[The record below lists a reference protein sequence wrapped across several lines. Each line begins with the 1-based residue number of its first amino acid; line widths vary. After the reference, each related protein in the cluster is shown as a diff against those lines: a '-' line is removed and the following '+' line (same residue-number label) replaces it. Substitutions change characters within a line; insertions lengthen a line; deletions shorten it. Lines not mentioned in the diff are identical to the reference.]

1 MIRLNT
7 DFEQNSQQRIKDVLA
22 SNGFI
27 SQKLEN
33 FEERPEQIEM
43 ACSVCNAFDNCKNLA
58 VEAGTGVGK
67 SFAYL
72 VPAIQCA
79 ANRAEQDSSS
89 KPLRTLIS
97 TYTITLQEQLINK
110 DIPLLLKCMPEKFT
124 AVLAKGRNN
133 YLCKRRLMFA
143 LDMQRQLFDETADE
157 LNEINEW
164 SKVTKD
170 GSLSDL
176 SFWPSSQTWDK
187 VKSEHG
193 NCPGRKCPNF
203 PDCFYRSARR
213 KINQADI
220 IIANH
225 ALLFSDL
232 VLKEEGFSLL
242 PEYQFVV
249 IDEAHNLEHVA
260 EDHLGINISSGRFKF
275 LLDRLY
281 NPRTHKGFLAYTS
294 ARDAMDIVVE
304 AGKAANLFFK
314 NVKKWFEETKK
325 ETNGRCYKN
334 FVEDNVTGYLNNL
347 KTELSKIAKNTK
359 NTDEQFETKRY
370 SELCAALV
378 QDINAFLRQT
388 REDQIYW
395 VEVGGSRGTKVSLRS
410 APVNV
415 GPDVKKLLFEKNNS
429 VILTS
434 ATLSIDGE
442 SDKKGFEFFAGRI
455 GLDNFDSIKL
465 GSPFN
470 YEKQVTMYIEKQ
482 LPDPNQRDFIEKAS
496 EAIKKYLTQTQGRA
510 FVLFTSYSMLDDIAY
525 QLSSWLKENDI
536 QLFQQGSDIDRS
548 TLLTRFKAEGRNVL
562 FGTDSFWQGVD
573 VPGEALSNVIIVRLP
588 FSVPDQPLL
597 AGRLEQIAQKGG
609 NPFFDYQLPSAI
621 IKFKQGFG
629 RLIRKKTD
637 SGIVVVLDSRII
649 SKPYGKK
656 FLNAVPKCKVEII

>member
-1 MIRLNT
+1 MIRAIT
-7 DFEQNSQQRIKDVLA
+7 DSDLSAKRIKDVLA
-22 SNGFI
+22 RNGFI
-27 SQKLEN
+27 SQKLDN

-43 ACSVCNAFDNCKNLA
+43 SCAVRHAFDSNKNLA

-72 VPAIQCA
+72 VPAIQYA
-79 ANRAEQDSSS
+79 TKSAEQDTSS
-89 KPLRTLIS
+89 KPLRTVIS
-97 TYTITLQEQLINK
+97 TYTITLQEQLIHK
-110 DIPLLLKCMPEKFT
+110 DIPLLSKCMPEKFT

-133 YLCKRRLMFA
+133 YLCKRRLRFA
-143 LDMQRQLFDETADE
+143 LDMQRRLFDETADE
-157 LNEINEW
+157 LHEINEW
-164 SKVTKD
+164 SKNTKD

-176 SFWPSSQTWDK
+176 SFWPNSRTWDK

-193 NCPGRKCPNF
+193 NCPGRKCENF
-203 PDCFYRSARR
+203 SDCFYRNARR
-213 KINQADI
+213 RINQADI
-220 IIANH
+220 IVANH

-242 PEYQFVV
+242 PEYHFVV

-281 NPRTHKGFLAYTS
+281 NPRTHKGFLAYTK
-294 ARDAMDIVVE
+294 AHDAMNIVVDT
-304 AGKAANLFFK
+304 GKAANCFFK
-314 NVKKWFEETKK
+314 SVKKWFEEKK
-325 ETNGRCYKN
+325 NETNGRCYKN

-347 KTELSKIAKNTK
+347 KIELSKIAKSTK

-370 SELCAALV
+370 SELCVSLIM
-378 QDINAFLRQT
+378 DINAFLRQS
-388 REDQIYW
+388 RDDQIYW

-410 APVNV
+410 APINV
-415 GPDVKKLLFEKNNS
+415 GPDVKKLLFEKHGS

-434 ATLSIDGE
+434 ATLSIDGA
-442 SDKKGFEFFAGRI
+442 SDRKGFEFFAGRI
-455 GLDNFDSIKL
+455 GLDDFDSIKL

-470 YEKQVTMYIEKQ
+470 YEKQVTMYIERQ
-482 LPDPNQRDFIEKAS
+482 LPNPNQRDFITEAS
-496 EAIKKYLTQTQGRA
+496 EAIKKYVTQTKGRA
-510 FVLFTSYSMLDDIAY
+510 FVLFTSYSMLNNIAD
-525 QLSSWLKENDI
+525 QLSGWLKENKI
-536 QLFQQGSDIDRS
+536 ILFQQGSDMDRS

-588 FSVPDQPLL
+588 FAVPDQPLL
-597 AGRLEQIAQKGG
+597 AGRLEQIKEKGG

-637 SGIVVVLDSRII
+637 SGIVVVLDSRIL

-656 FLNAVPKCKVEII
+656 FLKAIPKCKVEIV